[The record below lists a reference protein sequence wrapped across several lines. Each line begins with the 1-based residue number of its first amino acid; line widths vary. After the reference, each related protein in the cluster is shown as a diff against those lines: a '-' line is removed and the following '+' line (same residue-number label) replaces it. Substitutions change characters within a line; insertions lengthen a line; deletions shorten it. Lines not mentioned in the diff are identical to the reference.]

1 METSAADGAPRA
13 AHWRKFTEHFPVP
26 AVDMFALPTARPAP
40 FRRFQATFK
49 DESSSQKL
57 ERLQRLG
64 TIKKTFEH
72 AWNGYKEQA
81 MGHDELRPVT
91 GGFRDPFN
99 GWAAT
104 LIDSLDTL
112 WIMDMKTEFAA
123 AIDTVR
129 KIDFTISARNDI
141 PVFETTIRYLG
152 GLLGAYDVS
161 GHRYTVLLDKAIQLA
176 DILVGAFDTPNRMP
190 VLYYRWAP

>member
-1 METSAADGAPRA
+1 
-13 AHWRKFTEHFPVP
+13 
-26 AVDMFALPTARPAP
+26 
-40 FRRFQATFK
+40 
-49 DESSSQKL
+49 
-57 ERLQRLG
+57 
-64 TIKKTFEH
+64 
-72 AWNGYKEQA
+72 